1 MKTRTA
7 LLSLS
12 GASLLLALTAC
23 KPHLQPPA
31 TAALPAVTVSTAPVI
46 ASTEPRFQIVTGTVR
61 PLHQAVIAARILG
74 TVTRAD
80 LALGQRVSAGQLLV
94 TLDAAELSAR
104 VAQAEAALA
113 QLAAD
118 YDRERALL
126 AKGATPA
133 ATVSTL
139 SDRRHASEAALAEA
153 RALLSYTEIRA
164 PFSGTIAR
172 RLVNLGDFTAPGT
185 LLFELAGDTDLSVE
199 FEVPANLPIPALGAS
214 LQVELPLGPANGT
227 LTEIASSSSDP
238 VSRTRLARI
247 ALPAGTATHSG
258 DFARVAWPAGSNA
271 TLSIPAIALTT
282 LGQMERVFV
291 IQSGLA
297 QLRLVKTAGP
307 ATDPTRV
314 NIAAGLDAGETVV
327 TSPASSLRGGQP
339 VSVQP

>member
-1 MKTRTA
+1 MKTRA
-7 LLSLS
+7 YFLRLA
-12 GASLLLALTAC
+12 GAGILLALTAC
-23 KPHLQPPA
+23 KPNLKPPA
-31 TAALPAVTVSTAPVI
+31 TAAHPAVTVSTAPVV

-139 SDRRHASEAALAEA
+139 ADRRLAAEAALAET

-185 LLFELAGDTDLSVE
+185 LLFEIAGDTELRAEV
-199 FEVPANLPIPALGAS
+199 EVPANLPTPALGAS

-227 LTEIASSSSDP
+227 LAEIASSSDP
-238 VSRTRLARI
+238 VSRTRLAKI

-271 TLSIPAIALTT
+271 TLSIPASALTT

-291 IQSGLA
+291 IQYGLA

-314 NIAAGLDAGETVV
+314 NIASGLDAGETVIL
-327 TSPASSLRGGQP
+327 SPASALRDGQL
-339 VSVQP
+339 VSVHP

>member
-1 MKTRTA
+1 MKTRASFLRLT
-7 LLSLS
+7 
-12 GASLLLALTAC
+12 GAGLLLAFTAC
-23 KPHLQPPA
+23 KPHVQPAA
-31 TAALPAVTVSTAPVI
+31 TAALPTVTVSAAPVL

-80 LALGQRVSAGQLLV
+80 LALGQRISAGQLLV

-139 SDRRHASEAALAEA
+139 ADRRHAAEAALAEA

-185 LLFELAGDTDLSVE
+185 PLFEIAGDTELRAEV
-199 FEVPANLPIPALGAS
+199 EVPANLPPLALGTS
-214 LQVELPLGPANGT
+214 LQVELPIGPATGR
-227 LTEIASSSSDP
+227 LAEIASSSDP
-238 VSRTRLARI
+238 VSRTRLAKI

-258 DFARVAWPAGSNA
+258 DFARVAWPAGSSA
-271 TLSIPAIALTT
+271 TLSIPASALTS

-291 IQSGLA
+291 INSGFA

-314 NIAAGLDAGETVV
+314 NIAAGLDAAETVV